1 MLLILSPA
9 KSLTLD
15 SPYPRLT
22 PTQPQF
28 LSDAKALAQAAAKL
42 SPVEVAELMDISDKL
57 ADLNVGRFRAFKT
70 PFTAENARPAIYCFA
85 GDVYQ
90 GFDAASLDSKAIGYA
105 QDHVRI
111 ISGLYGLLR
120 PLDLMQAYRLE
131 MGTSFGIK
139 GKKNLYA
146 YWGSR
151 LGEALADELK
161 AHKSKVLLN
170 LASQEYAKAVDMSV
184 LPGPVVE
191 VDFRQRKNGKLSFSS
206 FAAKRMRGAMARYI
220 CEERIDKI
228 APLKDF
234 DIDGYAFAPNLSH
247 ETKLTFIK
255 G

>member
-1 MLLILSPA
+1 MLIILSPA

-15 SPYPRLT
+15 QPYPKLAL
-22 PTQPQF
+22 TQPQF

-42 SPVEVAELMDISDKL
+42 SSVEVAELMDISDKL

-70 PFTAENARPAIYCFA
+70 PFTEDNARPAIYCFA

-90 GFDAASLDSKAIGYA
+90 GFDAASLNAKAIAYA

-111 ISGLYGLLR
+111 LSGLYGLLR
-120 PLDLMQAYRLE
+120 PLDLMQAYRME
-131 MGTSFGIK
+131 MGTRFGIK
-139 GKKNLYA
+139 GKKDLYS

-151 LGEALADELK
+151 IGQALADELK

-170 LASQEYAKAVDMSV
+170 LASQEYAKAVDMQ
-184 LPGPVVE
+184 LMPGPVVE

-220 CEERIDKI
+220 CEQRIDKI
-228 APLKDF
+228 ADLKDF
-234 DIDGYAFAPNLSH
+234 DTDGYAFAPNLSD
-247 ETKLTFIK
+247 ETKLCFIK

>member
-1 MLLILSPA
+1 MLIILSPA

-15 SPYPRLT
+15 RPYPKLAL
-22 PTQPQF
+22 PQPQF

-42 SPVEVAELMDISDKL
+42 SPVEVAQLMDISDKL

-70 PFTAENARPAIYCFA
+70 PFTEDNARPAIYCFA

-90 GFDAASLDSKAIGYA
+90 GFDAASLDSKAMRYA

-111 ISGLYGLLR
+111 LSGLYGLLR

-131 MGTSFGIK
+131 MGTRFGIK
-139 GKKNLYA
+139 GKKDLYA

-151 LGEALADELK
+151 LGQALAEELQS
-161 AHKSKVLLN
+161 HKSKILLN
-170 LASQEYAKAVDMSV
+170 LASQEYAKAVDMD
-184 LPGPVVE
+184 LMPGPVVE

-206 FAAKRMRGAMARYI
+206 FAAKHMRGAMARFI

-228 APLKDF
+228 ADVKNF
-234 DIDGYAFAPNLSH
+234 NTDGYVFAPNLSNDH
-247 ETKLTFIK
+247 KLCFIK